1 MSIAVARETETLM
14 HVPHPDRESTAFF
27 ADWLA
32 GLFMGPLDAEAIAAF
47 QNGSASELLDAFCA
61 AFGCEEAGARLQT
74 AVAGPASETALAL
87 SRRFLRMFEG
97 LAGPEMIVLYE
108 SGHVGNGL
116 LFQEPVTRMREVLRE
131 IDMWVAPD
139 CCEPADH
146 LSIELSALAEA
157 LRQGRD
163 DIVSAL
169 VQRLQNWVPGL
180 VAKIRKTDPQGFYGA
195 VAIILSAFLVW
206 LADDRLYFSQG
217 DETL

>member
-1 MSIAVARETETLM
+1 MSVGVASGAETLM
-14 HVPHPDRESTAFF
+14 HVPHPDRESAAFF

-47 QNGSASELLDAFCA
+47 QDGPASEVLDAFCA
-61 AFGCEEAGARLQT
+61 AFGCQEAGTRLQN
-74 AVAGPASETALAL
+74 ALVGPASEIAPAL
-87 SRRFLRMFEG
+87 SRRFLKKFEG

-108 SGHVGNGL
+108 SGHVGNGQ
-116 LFQEPVTRMREVLRE
+116 LFQEPVTEMREVLRE

-146 LSIELSALAEA
+146 LSIELSALGEA

-163 DIVSAL
+163 DMVSSL
-169 VQRLQNWVPGL
+169 VQRLQNWVPGV
-180 VAKIRKTDPQGFYGA
+180 VAAIRNTDSQGFYGA

-217 DETL
+217 DVTL